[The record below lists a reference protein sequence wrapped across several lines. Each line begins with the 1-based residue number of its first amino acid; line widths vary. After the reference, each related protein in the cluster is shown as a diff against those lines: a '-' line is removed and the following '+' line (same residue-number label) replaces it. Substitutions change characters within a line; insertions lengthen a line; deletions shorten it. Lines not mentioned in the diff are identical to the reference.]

1 MVVCVLWVTQGLAAA
16 KCFMCMQVAR
26 LPAGRHSLQHANI
39 WKPPRR
45 IIRRQFG
52 VTATGIGSGMSNT
65 TTADSTCDSGAIQ
78 VAAGY
83 ENNSKRDWHLPSKDE
98 LAQLYIQRTI
108 VGFSTLFYYWSSSE
122 YDGFTA
128 WGQEFGSGDVRFNN
142 KDFPSLV
149 RPVRAFG

>member
-1 MVVCVLWVTQGLAAA
+1 
-16 KCFMCMQVAR
+16 
-26 LPAGRHSLQHANI
+26 
-39 WKPPRR
+39 
-45 IIRRQFG
+45 
-52 VTATGIGSGMSNT
+52 MSNT
-65 TTADSTCDSGAIQ
+65 TTADSTCASGAIQ
-78 VAAGY
+78 VAADY